1 MHKNTISGLFPSLLA
16 EEGRVS
22 LVVCGVT
29 QSVPFIYMHNIH
41 KPCPDMIIIIIIKKG
56 KEKEEKNKYD
66 TNTSLPAT
74 VLPSY
79 FVIEKPC
86 CARHSTSA
94 RIFFFLEWGVR
105 GYNIAF
111 PPPPAAPIRW
121 PSANQYGVIIYEKQ
135 TSARMTCTSYIPHM
149 SVNSH

>member
-56 KEKEEKNKYD
+56 KEKEEK
-66 TNTSLPAT
+66 
-74 VLPSY
+74 
-79 FVIEKPC
+79 
-86 CARHSTSA
+86 
-94 RIFFFLEWGVR
+94 
-105 GYNIAF
+105 
-111 PPPPAAPIRW
+111 
-121 PSANQYGVIIYEKQ
+121 KQ
-135 TSARMTCTSYIPHM
+135 I
-149 SVNSH
+149 